1 MKGTLIACWFFA
13 FIALAASSVTGN
25 AQQIKKADKSPTQK
39 TGEQMTEKNLGVT
52 KKIYE
57 AFNQGDF
64 SAVLEM
70 FAPTVKWVA
79 AENSP
84 LGDKSPYRG
93 LSKVRNGV
101 FARLAGGLPGLKI
114 ETDEL
119 FAAGDDKVVMLGYYD
134 GVFKATGKPIHAQ
147 VAHVWTFSGG
157 KVVKFQQYTDTYQLA
172 KSAK

>member
-1 MKGTLIACWFFA
+1 MKRTLITFWFFA
-13 FIALAASSVTGN
+13 FALTVWSVTGN

-39 TGEQMTEKNLGVT
+39 TGGQMTEKNLDVT

-57 AFNQGDF
+57 AFNRGDF
-64 SAVLEM
+64 SAVLEL
-70 FAPTVKWVA
+70 FAPTVEWVA

-93 LSKVRNGV
+93 LSEVRDGV
-101 FARLAGGLPGLKI
+101 FARIAAGLPGLKI
-114 ETDEL
+114 EPDEL
-119 FAAGDDKVVMLGYYD
+119 FTAGDEKVVMLGYYD

-147 VAHVWTFSGG
+147 VAHVWTFFGG